1 MCDHV
6 VVSFS
11 GGLLTVDGCLIQVP
25 RLARCAAFLVES
37 DQTAS
42 AYCAKLGSRLPWDGV
57 RNDGEASEDTSKS
70 RCRVDC
76 SSPCAVTVQ
85 RRTRSSGPA
94 RLAPAVEVAGT
105 GASRRRWCELRT
117 RWRCAE
123 EQHALRWVHQEVW
136 AGVPG
141 DASELGGEGRRR
153 AGGRRGGLPQSRHSE
168 HARWRRRLRSS
179 RRLGER
185 RRKHPSWRGSGRAP
199 RPTCSRIAHLAERF
213 SVPVAPHG
221 VQHVSL
227 HLADSLPGM
236 LCVEVF
242 QPDNPMREFGL
253 NLIESPREAV
263 EIDEGT
269 LRLATADGIGYRLN

>member
-37 DQTAS
+37 DQAPS

-117 RWRCAE
+117 RCRCAE

-153 AGGRRGGLPQSRHSE
+153 AGGRRGGPPAVTASRARAMAETSPELTTSGRTTAEASVLARIRTSSPPDLFEDRPSRRAVLCSGGSPRRPARQLATLGGLSSRH
-168 HARWRRRLRSS
+168 ALC
-179 RRLGER
+179 
-185 RRKHPSWRGSGRAP
+185 RGLSAGQSDA
-199 RPTCSRIAHLAERF
+199 
-213 SVPVAPHG
+213 
-221 VQHVSL
+221 
-227 HLADSLPGM
+227 
-236 LCVEVF
+236 
-242 QPDNPMREFGL
+242 
-253 NLIESPREAV
+253 
-263 EIDEGT
+263 
-269 LRLATADGIGYRLN
+269 